1 MLLCLELGRLAATS
15 PRVPRLPLAY
25 VSQMGGPKRAYGWVR
40 VIVVKVGEDPIRGS
54 RGGVLHRGP
63 ALAMIWRQ
71 MKPMLRA
78 IDLALLTPQW
88 KRRALFGVARA
99 ELRPVARALAL
110 QIALKTAQKLEKP
123 VPSEPRRVRPV

>member
-1 MLLCLELGRLAATS
+1 
-15 PRVPRLPLAY
+15 
-25 VSQMGGPKRAYGWVR
+25 MGGPKRAYGWVR

-78 IDLALLTPQW
+78 IDLALLTPQ

-99 ELRPVARALAL
+99 EMQGRRAKGLAL
-110 QIALKTAQKLEKP
+110 QIALRLHKKSRENP
-123 VPSEPRRVRPV
+123 DVCSYRVI